1 MQRIISIL
9 LFTVLIP
16 HVVVAEQTSRRL
28 HVSVLDLTPHDIRS
42 GIAAQ
47 LSDRLRVE
55 LHQTDRFEVME
66 RERMEEILKEQA
78 FQLSDVCDTEVCA
91 VEIGRLI
98 GVEKMVIGSVGKL
111 GRAYTLSVRMVDVET
126 GIVERTAKED
136 YRGPVEDL
144 LTVPVPR
151 LARKLAELKV
161 RDRGLSKW
169 WYVGAAVLVGSVTT
183 KVIMDRRSGDGTGVI
198 AISVPWAD

>member
-1 MQRIISIL
+1 ML
-9 LFTVLIP
+9 N
-16 HVVVAEQTSRRL
+16 
-28 HVSVLDLTPHDIRS
+28 LTPHGVS
-42 GIAAQ
+42 PVVAAQ

-78 FQLSDVCDTEVCA
+78 FQLSDACDEKACA

-98 GVEKMVIGSVGKL
+98 GVQKMIIGSMGRL
-111 GRAYTLSVRMVDVET
+111 GRAYTLSVRMVDVES

-151 LARKLAELKV
+151 LAKKLAGLRV
-161 RDRGLSKW
+161 RDHGTSKW
-169 WYVGAAVLVGSVTT
+169 WYIGAAVLIGSVTT
-183 KVIMDRRSGDGTGVI
+183 KVIMDRRSSEGTGVVV
-198 AISVPWAD
+198 ISVPWAE